1 MNPRELLQSA
11 QAAEREGDL
20 ARALALLEQ
29 AARLYEE
36 TGHPSRAAQMR
47 RHAGR
52 LLGGS
57 TASDSS
63 VADPAAASS
72 DAVGPDSE
80 PIGDLGR
87 GLVERT
93 PTLADPALEAWCS
106 FCCRP
111 AREVGQ
117 LVAGPAHAFVCQACI
132 ELAAG
137 LLGAAPAAA
146 DSVPATRSGPG
157 DIPPAG
163 STGGSTRSG
172 ATAAATTTSRAS
184 SGQTTSG
191 GFTTAQESGSGNGAR
206 ISTFVAIRP
215 VDAPVLPRRLSGRAL
230 EALRTQRNAVQRI
243 EEALSAGHATR
254 VLLVGATGSGKSTWL
269 RHWAERG
276 LGTAWEGT
284 GPLPET
290 GAVLV
295 DDVDRLEAPARRLL
309 ARALETRSVVL
320 TLDATLP
327 APGREIDGRWVHGS
341 DEVDS
346 VAGDWLPGS
355 VLDGLILETFELP
368 GVEDLRTL
376 ADRWRAPDGS
386 GATREAREEALRLAE
401 GSPRPAHALHA
412 LLLRWWAS
420 R

>member
-1 MNPRELLQSA
+1 VNPRELLQSA

-20 ARALALLEQ
+20 ARAVALLEQ
-29 AARLYEE
+29 AARIYEE

-52 LLGGS
+52 LLGGEPPEES
-57 TASDSS
+57 SLALLAS
-63 VADPAAASS
+63 AAS
-72 DAVGPDSE
+72 AAGAPDSE
-80 PIGDLGR
+80 PRWDLGP

-111 AREVGQ
+111 AREVGP
-117 LVAGPAHAFVCQACI
+117 LVAGPAQAFVCQACI

-137 LLGAAPAAA
+137 LLGTAPA
-146 DSVPATRSGPG
+146 STVSSGSG
-157 DIPPAG
+157 DTPPAG
-163 STGGSTRSG
+163 STEGSTRSG
-172 ATAAATTTSRAS
+172 ATAA
-184 SGQTTSG
+184 GVGTSG
-191 GFTTAQESGSGNGAR
+191 ASAGRPVSGGPGTGQASGSGNGAR
-206 ISTFVAIRP
+206 ISTFVAVRP

-230 EALRTQRNAVQRI
+230 EALRTQRSAVQRI
-243 EEALSAGHATR
+243 EEELSAGHATR

-276 LGTAWEGT
+276 LGTAWEGS

-309 ARALETRSVVL
+309 ARALESRSVVL

-327 APGREIDGRWVHGS
+327 APGKEIDGRRVHGS

-368 GVEDLRTL
+368 GPEELRTL

-401 GSPRPAHALHA
+401 VSTRSAHALHA

>member
-20 ARALALLEQ
+20 ARAVALLEQ

-57 TASDSS
+57 TGGESA
-63 VADPAAASS
+63 VADLASASS
-72 DAVGPDSE
+72 AAVTPESE
-80 PIGDLGR
+80 PIGDLGP

-117 LVAGPAHAFVCQACI
+117 LVGGPAHAFVCQACI
-132 ELAAG
+132 ELAAR
-137 LLGAAPAAA
+137 LLGAAPTAA

-163 STGGSTRSG
+163 STESG
-172 ATAAATTTSRAS
+172 ATAVATTPAAS
-184 SGQTTSG
+184 SGRPAFG
-191 GFTTAQESGSGNGAR
+191 GFTTAQTSGSGNGAR
-206 ISTFVAIRP
+206 ISTFVAVRP

-230 EALRTQRNAVQRI
+230 EALRTQRHAVQRI
-243 EEALSAGHATR
+243 EEALSAGHPTR

-284 GPLPET
+284 GPLPEA

-309 ARALETRSVVL
+309 ARTLETRSVVL

-327 APGREIDGRWVHGS
+327 APGKEIDGRRVHGS

-386 GATREAREEALRLAE
+386 GATREARDEALRLAE

>member
-20 ARALALLEQ
+20 ARAVALLEQ

-52 LLGGS
+52 LLGG
-57 TASDSS
+57 AGPGEDSLD
-63 VADPAAASS
+63 APAPA
-72 DAVGPDSE
+72 DSE
-80 PIGDLGR
+80 PIWDRGP

-111 AREVGQ
+111 SREVGP
-117 LVAGPAHAFVCQACI
+117 LVAGPAHAFVCKACI
-132 ELAAG
+132 ELASG
-137 LLGAAPAAA
+137 LLGKASEGADPSPVRPVASPAPTAGAPDAPDRPAPQTRSRLSVAAA
-146 DSVPATRSGPG
+146 SSSVPAPGGP
-157 DIPPAG
+157 
-163 STGGSTRSG
+163 
-172 ATAAATTTSRAS
+172 TTV
-184 SGQTTSG
+184 
-191 GFTTAQESGSGNGAR
+191 SGNGAR
-206 ISTFVAIRP
+206 IATFVAVRP
-215 VDAPVLPRRLSGRAL
+215 VDAPGLPRRLSGRAL
-230 EALRTQRNAVQRI
+230 DALRTQRGAVQRI
-243 EEALSAGHATR
+243 EEALSAGHPTR

-276 LGTAWEGT
+276 LGMAWEGT

-295 DDVDRLEAPARRLL
+295 DDVDRLEAPARRTL

-327 APGREIDGRWVHGS
+327 APGKEIDGRRVHGS

-368 GVEDLRTL
+368 GAEELRAL

-386 GATREAREEALRLAE
+386 GATREAREEALRVAE
-401 GSPRPAHALHA
+401 ASPRSAHALHA

>member
-1 MNPRELLQSA
+1 VNPRELLQSA

-63 VADPAAASS
+63 VTDPAAASS
-72 DAVGPDSE
+72 AAVGPDSE

-137 LLGAAPAAA
+137 LLGTAPAA
-146 DSVPATRSGPG
+146 G
-157 DIPPAG
+157 
-163 STGGSTRSG
+163 
-172 ATAAATTTSRAS
+172 
-184 SGQTTSG
+184 
-191 GFTTAQESGSGNGAR
+191 GNGAR

-341 DEVDS
+341 DEADS